1 LLKALLAVGSA
12 LVLVIAVLL
21 ARTLTLTAP
30 EVTGGSGGGIPVDA
44 ERIATHM
51 SEAIR
56 FQTIS
61 RQAPQT
67 SDPAPMEA
75 FIAWV
80 ERTYPRI
87 GTELRREHVA
97 DYSLLYTWKGSDES
111 LRPILL
117 AAHYDVVPVI
127 PGTED
132 LWEHPPFGGEIS
144 DGYVWG
150 RGALDDKSAV
160 IAQLE
165 AVTLLL
171 EAGFRPART
180 VYLSFG
186 HDEEIGG
193 GAGAAGVT
201 ELLRSR
207 GVRLEWSLDEGSFLI
222 DGVFPGVEDPVA
234 SINVA
239 EKGYVSIELIARGE
253 GGHSS
258 MPPRE
263 TAVGIL
269 AAAIVKLQENPLPG
283 GIEGLVAES
292 FDALAPHMPFLP
304 RLLLGNRWLFGGLL
318 ESILSQNAA
327 TNAMMRTTT
336 APTMLSGSV
345 KENVLPIEAVGRVNF
360 RLHPRDTPE
369 GVAEFVTG
377 VVDDQRVEVKLRRGG
392 SASQVSS
399 TQSDGFRDIGDS
411 VRDVIGAAIVIPG
424 LTVGGTDSRH
434 YGQIA
439 EDAYRFNP
447 MIVTSEDISGF
458 HGTNERISIENLVR
472 GTRIYARLITRAAG
486 SSHSPGG
493 SESRANSF
501 SRSASSSVSRSSSSC
516 APSYMTRRLWSRMA
530 RARLKARSTSERVAR
545 SISRAV
551 SSL

>member
-1 LLKALLAVGSA
+1 VVAIGGAIVLL
-12 LVLVIAVLL
+12 IAVLVVR
-21 ARTLTLTAP
+21 ALTLTP
-30 EVTGGSGGGIPVDA
+30 SEVAGGSGGGIPVDA
-44 ERIATHM
+44 KRVATHL

-61 RQAPQT
+61 RQDPETA
-67 SDPAPMEA
+67 DPAPMEA
-75 FIAWV
+75 FIAWL
-80 ERTYPRI
+80 ERTYPRVRA
-87 GTELRREHVA
+87 GLRRERVA
-97 DYSLLYTWKGSDES
+97 DYSLLYTWEGSDAS

-117 AAHYDVVPVI
+117 TAHYDVVPVI
-127 PGTED
+127 PGTEE

-165 AVTLLL
+165 AATLLL
-171 EAGFRPART
+171 DAGFRPART
-180 VYLSFG
+180 IYLSFG

-193 GAGAAGVT
+193 RAGAAGVT

-207 GVRLEWSLDEGSFLI
+207 GVRLEWSLDEGSFVI
-222 DGVFPGVEDPVA
+222 DGVFPGVENPVA

-239 EKGYVSIELIARGE
+239 EKGYVTIDLVARGE

-304 RLLLGNRWLFGGLL
+304 RLLLANRWLFGGLL
-318 ESILSQNAA
+318 ERILSANPT
-327 TNAMMRTTT
+327 TNAMIRTTT

-345 KENVLPIEAVGRVNF
+345 KENVLPIEAVGTVNF
-360 RLHPRDTPE
+360 RVHPRDTPE
-369 GVAEFVTG
+369 GILEFVTR
-377 VVDDQRVEVKLRRGG
+377 VVDDERVEVRLREGG
-392 SASQVSS
+392 GASEVSS

-411 VRDVIGAAIVIPG
+411 VRDVIGSAIVVPG

-447 MIVTSEDISGF
+447 IIVTREDISGF

-472 GTRIYARLITRAAG
+472 GTRVYARIITRAAG
-486 SSHSPGG
+486 AQPD
-493 SESRANSF
+493 
-501 SRSASSSVSRSSSSC
+501 
-516 APSYMTRRLWSRMA
+516 
-530 RARLKARSTSERVAR
+530 
-545 SISRAV
+545 
-551 SSL
+551 